1 MNAKETLFTISKKTG
16 YSMSTI
22 SRVLSGQAKKYR
34 ISNKAITIIR
44 KEAERSNFSPN
55 LIARSLKLKKTC
67 TIGLSIPAID
77 NPFFSN
83 LAGRVIAH
91 MKDYGY
97 NILLADTMENERNER
112 DALMS
117 FMSRNVDGIIAVPVS
132 PYSVMV
138 ESIVKSVPTILIDRY
153 YEDSKLSYVCTDN
166 YAGSYSATQ
175 YLIERGYKKIHAIQ
189 GTSTSM
195 PNKERVR
202 GFNDAIAAH
211 KSEGV
216 QGSVSGSSFSV
227 ENGISETL
235 RIMSG
240 KIRPDAI
247 FAFGTTILLGVINT
261 IKSMGLS
268 VPDDV
273 ALISFDD
280 NLFFDY
286 MDPPITRVAQPVAE
300 ISHLASDI
308 LLKMINGEVDE
319 DEVCKMQLLPKLIHG
334 RSC

>member
-1 MNAKETLFTISKKTG
+1 
-16 YSMSTI
+16 
-22 SRVLSGQAKKYR
+22 
-34 ISNKAITIIR
+34 
-44 KEAERSNFSPN
+44 
-55 LIARSLKLKKTC
+55 
-67 TIGLSIPAID
+67 
-77 NPFFSN
+77 
-83 LAGRVIAH
+83 

-138 ESIVKSVPTILIDRY
+138 ESIVKSVPTVLIDRY

-240 KIRPDAI
+240 KVRPDAI

>member
-1 MNAKETLFTISKKTG
+1 MTQRNTYFQDEVVERDKIDIKNLKRLLRYATPHKKLFVF
-16 YSMSTI
+16 
-22 SRVLSGQAKKYR
+22 VLVVM
-34 ISNKAITIIR
+34 
-44 KEAERSNFSPN
+44 
-55 LIARSLKLKKTC
+55 LIAVVSSMITPLLLQYIVDTVIPEHSRYGGYRQFFLAVGGFVIC
-67 TIGLSIPAID
+67 GLAEE
-77 NPFFSN
+77 
-83 LAGRVIAH
+83 
-91 MKDYGY
+91 
-97 NILLADTMENERNER
+97 MEA
-112 DALMS
+112 DALNS
-117 FMSRNVDGIIAVPVS
+117 FLSRKVDGIIAVPVGES
-132 PYSVMV
+132 PEMLERISR
-138 ESIVKSVPTILIDRY
+138 SVPVVLIDRY
-153 YEDSKLSYVCTDN
+153 FPDTTLPYVCTDN
-166 YAGSYSATQ
+166 YYGGLSATRH
-175 YLIERGYKKIHAIQ
+175 LIRKGYRNLLAIQ
-189 GTSTSM
+189 GVLTSM

-211 KSEGV
+211 KSEGM

-240 KIRPDAI
+240 KVRPDAI

>member
-1 MNAKETLFTISKKTG
+1 
-16 YSMSTI
+16 
-22 SRVLSGQAKKYR
+22 
-34 ISNKAITIIR
+34 
-44 KEAERSNFSPN
+44 
-55 LIARSLKLKKTC
+55 
-67 TIGLSIPAID
+67 
-77 NPFFSN
+77 
-83 LAGRVIAH
+83 
-91 MKDYGY
+91 
-97 NILLADTMENERNER
+97 
-112 DALMS
+112 
-117 FMSRNVDGIIAVPVS
+117 
-132 PYSVMV
+132 
-138 ESIVKSVPTILIDRY
+138 
-153 YEDSKLSYVCTDN
+153 
-166 YAGSYSATQ
+166 
-175 YLIERGYKKIHAIQ
+175 
-189 GTSTSM
+189 M

-240 KIRPDAI
+240 KVRPDAI